1 MRKNLDSSESILSVF
16 VEFGHGQHFARSL
29 HNHLGPFDMQQNNGV
44 KFSRDRKNYIDFQL
58 DVLGGGGG
66 GILKTSNRRFM

>member
-1 MRKNLDSSESILSVF
+1 
-16 VEFGHGQHFARSL
+16 
-29 HNHLGPFDMQQNNGV
+29 MQQNNCL

-66 GILKTSNRRFM
+66 GILKTSNGRYA